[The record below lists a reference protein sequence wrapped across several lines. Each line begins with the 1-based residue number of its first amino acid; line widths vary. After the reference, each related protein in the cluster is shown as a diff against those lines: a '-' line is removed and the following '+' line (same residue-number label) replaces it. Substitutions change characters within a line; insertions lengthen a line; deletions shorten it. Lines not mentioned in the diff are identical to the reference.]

1 MGGPLHKY
9 RYRSERGE
17 TVLKLNDADA
27 ARLGLGEDD
36 IIDTAA
42 ESSDVQTLSL
52 PEDNPGAETAARDEA
67 AAGTQKKK
75 AASAPNKARRT
86 AATKAPG
93 TGSPPRRS
101 APPAVADAPGQGDGQ
116 QTAPRQDDGDG
127 GPGGGD

>member
-27 ARLGLGEDD
+27 ARLGLGEEDV
-36 IIDTAA
+36 IDTTA
-42 ESSDVQTLSL
+42 ENNDVQTLSL
-52 PEDNPGAETAARDEA
+52 PEDNPGAETAAPDVA
-67 AAGTQKKK
+67 AAGTAKKK

-86 AATKAPG
+86 AANKAPG
-93 TGSPPRRS
+93 TGAAARRS
-101 APPAVADAPGQGDGQ
+101 APPAAAEAPGQGDGQ